1 MVYRLSHMLENER
14 TLSSSFYEVSNNQF
28 QNQIKTTKKITDKS
42 CWWTD
47 TKLLDIVFTKSNP
60 EHIIINHDQADFI
73 QEMRIYL

>member
-1 MVYRLSHMLENER
+1 MKEHYQALFN
-14 TLSSSFYEVSNNQF
+14 EVSNNQF